1 MNRRMKGMVGGRAMV
16 ETTPRKSTNAF
27 LSQSEPNSDLIS
39 QAEGRI

>member
-16 ETTPRKSTNAF
+16 QMTLRKSTNAS
-27 LSQSEPNSDLIS
+27 LSQSEPNSALIS